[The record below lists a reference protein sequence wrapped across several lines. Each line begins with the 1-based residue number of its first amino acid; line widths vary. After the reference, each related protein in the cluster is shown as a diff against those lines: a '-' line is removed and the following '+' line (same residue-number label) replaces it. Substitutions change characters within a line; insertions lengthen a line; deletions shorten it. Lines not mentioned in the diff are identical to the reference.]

1 MTLVKQ
7 RANRLDRLRF
17 EALECKADA
26 DRGGLAGRLLR
37 QWQDGHGDGRR
48 RHRCP
53 VNYAPRTL
61 LTPSA
66 LPSFQLSPPSI
77 LRVRASILT
86 HSSRLRVSREAARGV
101 CSVPGAQTWLVSVIS
116 RKRGSR
122 SDLEPLS
129 CVRVT
134 CPSYRACVC
143 WRFS

>member
-1 MTLVKQ
+1 M
-7 RANRLDRLRF
+7 RP
-17 EALECKADA
+17 
-26 DRGGLAGRLLR
+26 
-37 QWQDGHGDGRR
+37 RR
-48 RHRCP
+48 
-53 VNYAPRTL
+53 L

-66 LPSFQLSPPSI
+66 PLISTLPAFHPARARLNPHTQLQAPCQP
-77 LRVRASILT
+77 
-86 HSSRLRVSREAARGV
+86 RGV

-143 WRFS
+143 